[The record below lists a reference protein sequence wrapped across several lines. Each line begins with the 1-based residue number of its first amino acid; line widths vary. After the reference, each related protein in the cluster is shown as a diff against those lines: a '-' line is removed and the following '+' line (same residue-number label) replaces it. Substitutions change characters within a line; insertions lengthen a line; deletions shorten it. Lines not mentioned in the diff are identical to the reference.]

1 MSAARLE
8 ASGPTDSPT
17 VSPRV
22 APVAGVVRAALGV
35 VLLAILALGVPG
47 AGPVAFVSAGL
58 ALVFGGLLASGRSR
72 VLAREPLA
80 VVVLDSL
87 LVGLLVAGT
96 GGGGSP
102 FIPLYFL
109 AALGV
114 ARVVSWAKV
123 AVATASMAGS
133 YLVAVG
139 FADGPGVLGTAP
151 VGIGAGFVALFC
163 AAVAYVGFGRRDL
176 AGRERGLSS
185 ALAAERDRAARV
197 EGLVSGFGTVLGNSS
212 LEEILA
218 WMARTAHAGC
228 GGSYAHVAV
237 LDGNHHASV
246 LEGNTDACP
255 SWWHPSIQ
263 GLVLRACREG
273 EAVRSDEEIHGIGGF
288 LAVPVGPAEGEGRG
302 AVIVGG
308 GEFGAEEERVL
319 ALISGAAGPA
329 LEAAEGAPGGRDP
342 VSGLP
347 NRASLHR
354 VLRRELSR
362 GRALTV
368 FAVEVGG
375 LGRRNRTLGFAA
387 GDDLLRRVGGRLGRN
402 RRAFRYGGDEFVV
415 VLGGTDEARA
425 RRAAL
430 AIRQA
435 VSGERGE
442 ADNPAVGFVHAGPGD
457 EDPNLVLKSALLAL
471 REAKV
476 EPDRVAG
483 FSDPTE
489 APGAGGRPAGIVEA
503 MIGALEAKDPG
514 IGEHLREVSRISRG
528 IAGEIPLP
536 EEQVENLVAGALLHD
551 VGKIGVPDHILQKPG
566 RLTEEEYQLIT
577 RHPALGAEIVA
588 PVGEMAPVLPVVRHH
603 HERFDGKGYPDGLR
617 GEEIPLLARIV
628 SVADAFDSMV
638 RERPYGYSISR
649 EAALKEI
656 QANSGSQFAPR
667 VVEALIRVEEDRAD
681 RRASSAT

>member
-1 MSAARLE
+1 MSAARRG
-8 ASGPTDSPT
+8 ASGPTVPS
-17 VSPRV
+17 
-22 APVAGVVRAALGV
+22 AAGIVPAALGA

-47 AGPVAFVSAGL
+47 AGPAAFVSAGL
-58 ALVFGGLLASGRSR
+58 ALVFGGLLAAGRPR

-80 VVVLDSL
+80 VVALDSL
-87 LVGLLVAGT
+87 LAGLLVAGT
-96 GGGGSP
+96 GGVGSP
-102 FIPLYFL
+102 FFPLYLL

-114 ARVVSWAKV
+114 FRIPGFGKA
-123 AVATASMAGS
+123 AVATAVMAGV
-133 YLVAVG
+133 YLLAVG
-139 FADGPGVLGTAP
+139 FAGGPGEILTAP
-151 VGIGAGFVALFC
+151 TGLGVAFVALFC
-163 AAVAYVGFGRRDL
+163 AAAAYLGSGVRDL
-176 AGRERGLSS
+176 AERERGLSS
-185 ALAAERDRAARV
+185 ALAAERDRAARA
-197 EGLVSGFGTVLGNSS
+197 EGLIPRFGFVLENSS

-218 WMARTAHAGC
+218 WTARTAHAGC

-237 LDGNHHASV
+237 LEGNHHASV
-246 LEGNTDACP
+246 LEGQTDACP

-263 GLVLRACREG
+263 GLALRACREG
-273 EAVRSDEEIHGIGGF
+273 AAARSEEEIHGISGF
-288 LAVPVGPAEGEGRG
+288 LAVPVGPTGGDGRG

-319 ALISGAAGPA
+319 ALISGVAGTA
-329 LEAAEGAPGGRDP
+329 LEGAEDAPGGRDP

-375 LGRRNRTLGFAA
+375 IGRHNRTRGFAA

-402 RRAFRYGGDEFVV
+402 RRAFRYGGDELVV

-430 AIRQA
+430 VIRQA
-435 VSGERGE
+435 VSDEVGE
-442 ADNPAVGFVHAGPGD
+442 AEQPAVGFVHAGPGH
-457 EDPNLVLKSALLAL
+457 EDPDLVLKSALLAL
-471 REAKV
+471 REAKAEADGIV
-476 EPDRVAG
+476 G

-489 APGAGGRPAGIVEA
+489 SPGAGGRSAEIVEA
-503 MIGALEAKDPG
+503 LIGALEAKDPG
-514 IGEHLREVSRISRG
+514 IREHLREVSRISRG
-528 IAGEIPLP
+528 IAGDLSLP
-536 EEQVENLVAGALLHD
+536 GEQVGNLVTGALLHD
-551 VGKIGVPDHILQKPG
+551 VGKIGVPDRILQKPG
-566 RLTEEEYQLIT
+566 RLTEEEYRLIT

-588 PVGEMAPVLPVVRHH
+588 PVGEMAPVLSVVRHH

-649 EAALKEI
+649 GVALEEI
-656 QANSGSQFAPR
+656 RLHSGTQFDPR
-667 VVEALIRVEEDRAD
+667 VVDALIRIEQDHSD
-681 RRASSAT
+681 QRASSAT